1 MVLDASKTRCRSK
14 TDYIRPYCCGTYSR
28 FAVLVGALSR
38 EGETIIEGNKNLQDS
53 QIDEQYAVNPLS
65 IMIRLFAV
73 SVLLVG
79 GLDMML
85 AWRRG
90 LEASWFFVSLLLAGG
105 VLYAVSKI
113 MQSKGSHRPQ

>member
-1 MVLDASKTRCRSK
+1 M
-14 TDYIRPYCCGTYSR
+14 
-28 FAVLVGALSR
+28 GALSR
-38 EGETIIEGNKNLQDS
+38 EGKAIIESSKNLQDN
-53 QIDEQYAVNPLS
+53 QIDEQDRPAPLS
-65 IMIRLFAV
+65 IMLRLFAV

-90 LEASWFFVSLLLAGG
+90 LEASWFFVALLLAGI
-105 VLYAVSKI
+105 VLYAASWI